1 MSDIPDQP
9 QSANWRDLGIRT
21 LSSAILIPAVLLD
34 VWLGDTWFHLLVALL
49 AVMMA
54 HEWTNIVHDR
64 SSAQFALHAAGAL
77 CGAFLPLSLGWPGT
91 LLAIAVIAVVSALL
105 AVLQKRK
112 LGLWVLAGVPY
123 VGLPAM
129 AFVILR
135 GESHAGMLT
144 IMWLFAVVWAADVC
158 AYFAG
163 RLIGGP
169 KLAPRISPK
178 KTWAGLWG
186 AVAGGA
192 AAGLAMGYW
201 AGSAS
206 LLLLIVLGS
215 FLAIVEQLG
224 DLFESALKRHY
235 GVKDSGRLIPG
246 HGGVLDRV
254 DGLVAATLCLA
265 AIVVLARLF
274 GNGNDLFV
282 R

>member
-91 LLAIAVIAVVSALL
+91 LLAIAVIAAVSTLL

>member
-1 MSDIPDQP
+1 MTEVREQP
-9 QSANWRDLGIRT
+9 QGANWRDLGIRT

-34 VWLGDTWFHLLVALL
+34 VWLGDIWFHLLVAFL

-54 HEWTNIVHDR
+54 HEWCNIVHER
-64 SSAQFALHAAGAL
+64 NSAQFALHAAGAL
-77 CGAFLPLSLGWPGT
+77 CGAFLTLALDWPATLSVL
-91 LLAIAVIAVVSALL
+91 AVVWLSSVALS
-105 AVLQKRK
+105 VRQRRK
-112 LGLWVLAGVPY
+112 LSRWVLLGVPY
-123 VGLPAM
+123 IGLPAM

-135 GESHAGMLT
+135 GETHAGMLT
-144 IMWLFAVVWAADVC
+144 IMWLLVVVWAADIC

-186 AVAGGA
+186 AVVGAA

-201 AGSAS
+201 IGSTGFLV
-206 LLLLIVLGS
+206 LLVLGGI
-215 FLAIVEQLG
+215 LAVVEQLG

-246 HGGVLDRV
+246 HGGILDRV
-254 DGLVAATLCLA
+254 DGLVAAALCLA
-265 AIVVLARLF
+265 VVVIVARLF

-282 R
+282 Q

>member
-1 MSDIPDQP
+1 MAETADPP

-34 VWLGDTWFHLLVALL
+34 VWLGDTWFHLLIALL

-64 SSAQFALHAAGAL
+64 SSAQFALHAAAAL
-77 CGAFLPLSLGWPGT
+77 CGAFLPQSLGWPST
-91 LLAIAVIAVVSALL
+91 LTVIAVIWVMSLTL
-105 AVLQKRK
+105 AVIQSRMLNI
-112 LGLWVLAGVPY
+112 WVLSGVPY

-135 GESHAGMLT
+135 GESQAGMLT
-144 IMWLFAVVWAADVC
+144 IMWLFAVIWAADIC

-163 RLIGGP
+163 RLVGGP
-169 KLAPRISPK
+169 KLAPIISPK
-178 KTWAGLWG
+178 KTWAGLLG
-186 AVAGGA
+186 AIAGGIAAGIAVAY
-192 AAGLAMGYW
+192 GLGV
-201 AGSAS
+201 AS
-206 LLLLIVLGS
+206 LISLGLLGGVL
-215 FLAIVEQLG
+215 AVIEQLG

-254 DGLVAATLCLA
+254 DGLVAAALVLA
-265 AIVVLARLF
+265 AIVIAAGYF
-274 GNGNDLFV
+274 GAANELFV
-282 R
+282 W

>member
-1 MSDIPDQP
+1 MAEITDPP

-34 VWLGDTWFHLLVALL
+34 VWLGDVWFHLLIALL

-64 SSAQFALHAAGAL
+64 SSAQFALHAAAAL
-77 CGAFLPLSLGWPGT
+77 CGAFLPLSLGWAAT
-91 LLAIAVIAVVSALL
+91 LLVIAVIAVMSVAL
-105 AVLQKRK
+105 AVIQNRK
-112 LGLWVLAGVPY
+112 PRIWVVTGAAY

-135 GESHAGMLT
+135 GETAEGMLA
-144 IMWLFAVVWAADVC
+144 IMWLFAVVWAADIC

-163 RLIGGP
+163 RLVGGP

-178 KTWAGLWG
+178 KTWAGLLG
-186 AVAGGA
+186 AIAGGM
-192 AAGLAMGYW
+192 AAGLAVGYG
-201 AGSAS
+201 AGLVNLA
-206 LLLLIVLGS
+206 VLGLLGGV
-215 FLAIVEQLG
+215 LAVVEQLG

-254 DGLVAATLCLA
+254 DGLVAASLALA
-265 AIVVLARLF
+265 AIVITAGYFGAGNELF
-274 GNGNDLFV
+274 AW
-282 R
+282 